1 MKRILLFLLLF
12 SLPSL
17 ALSTPAPPE
26 ITVSMQGLNLSV
38 SWNPVAGADGYRLS
52 YAPLPY
58 TGPQSIGTIE
68 VGNTTSCFYSLW
80 AGAAF
85 LVAVQA
91 YDSQEISDYSNLAT
105 VITPSAIAQGAPQL
119 FYNLDDSIITIS
131 WQPVPNATGYIL
143 NYSLSEFSDEDSF
156 IPVDLGNQTSLT
168 HINLDTV
175 KTYTIALKA
184 YNDFGMSSLSNIE
197 TFTMSTSDDEESRTF
212 FYGLVNVIPA
222 GLQGTWNIGGHQLT
236 TNPQTQF
243 DQLEG
248 PLVIDGCAKVDLRNG
263 LVHEIESES
272 IDDCS
277 LSNFETVSGSTSG
290 GDENRTLFYG
300 LVDMRPAGLQGTWT
314 IDGRQFVTNPQT
326 EFDQVDGPLIV
337 GGCAKVDL
345 RNGLVHE
352 IDSEPIDDC
361 R

>member
-1 MKRILLFLLLF
+1 MKRLLLFLLLL

-26 ITVSMQGLNLSV
+26 ISVSMQGLDLSV
-38 SWNPVAGADGYRLS
+38 SWDPVAGADGYWLS

-58 TGPQSIGTIE
+58 TGPQSIGTVD
-68 VGNTTSCFYSLW
+68 VGNTTSSFYSIRE
-80 AGAAF
+80 GTAF

-91 YDSQEISDYSNLAT
+91 YDSHPSDYSNTAK

-175 KTYTIALKA
+175 KTLTIALKA

-197 TFTMSTSDDEESRTF
+197 TFTMSTSDDEESRTL

-222 GLQGTWNIGGHQLT
+222 GLQGTWNIGGHQLS
-236 TNPQTQF
+236 TNPQTEF
-243 DQLEG
+243 DQVEG

-290 GDENRTLFYG
+290 DDDNRTIFYG
-300 LVDMRPAGLQGTWT
+300 FVDMIPAGLQGIWT
-314 IDGRQFVTNPQT
+314 IDDRQFVTNPQT
-326 EFDQVDGPLIV
+326 EFDQVDGLLIV

-352 IDSEPIDDC
+352 IDSESIDDC